1 MLSIGQNSM
10 EAFAKI
16 IKPYN
21 WHMIPYNLIQLSFRL
36 LEKISRYELYRF
48 KVISILKELV
58 RIYRVLTTVMYHVR
72 TQIFPQ
78 LLLLLT

>member
-36 LEKISRYELYRF
+36 IE
-48 KVISILKELV
+48 
-58 RIYRVLTTVMYHVR
+58 
-72 TQIFPQ
+72 
-78 LLLLLT
+78 